1 MRLASESQDPLP
13 VTRAVHGSPHALSKP
28 LRYRG
33 GLVSVLPKNDVLS
46 AGDSLTR
53 NRVPLLAS
61 SQTPAKV
68 SIGPMRVSVLTAEEL
83 VHRLIGHTFGETT
96 HHVVTANAQ
105 FYVLAEQNQTFQQ
118 CVHEAEYVCAD
129 GISVS
134 VACRWLG
141 KTRVARIA
149 GVDLIPQ
156 LCRHAAQLGL
166 PVYFLGGTLGAGKRT
181 SQLLNDIFPNL
192 RVAGVQCPPVG
203 FLDQPEALA
212 AVLADIS
219 HAGPAILFVA
229 LGAPQQEYFIQR
241 YIRPMGV
248 PVAMGVGGSFE
259 MIAGVR
265 HRAPQWMRQIG
276 MEWLFRWAQ
285 EPKRL
290 ARRYLVGNSLFSIY
304 MLRYLVRGNRK

>member
-1 MRLASESQDPLP
+1 MSLLP
-13 VTRAVHGSPHALSKP
+13 Q
-28 LRYRG
+28 
-33 GLVSVLPKNDVLS
+33 NDVLS
-46 AGDSLTR
+46 HGEPLTR

-61 SQTPAKV
+61 SKTPARV
-68 SIGPMRVSVLTAEEL
+68 SIGPMRVSVLTADEL

-105 FYVLAEQNQTFQQ
+105 FYVLAEQNQIFRK

-129 GISVS
+129 GVSVS
-134 VACRWLG
+134 MACRWLG

-166 PVYFLGGTLGAGKRT
+166 PVYFLGGTPGAGKRT
-181 SQLLNDIFPNL
+181 AQLLSDIFPGL
-192 RVAGVQCPPVG
+192 RVAGVDCPPVG
-203 FLDQPEALA
+203 FLDRPEALA
-212 AVLADIS
+212 AVLADIRN
-219 HAGPAILFVA
+219 AVPAVLFVA

-241 YIRPMGV
+241 YIRPLGV

-265 HRAPQWMRQIG
+265 HRAPKWMRFAG

-304 MLRYLVRGNRK
+304 VLRYLMRGNRR

>member
-1 MRLASESQDPLP
+1 MSLLP
-13 VTRAVHGSPHALSKP
+13 Q
-28 LRYRG
+28 
-33 GLVSVLPKNDVLS
+33 NDVLS
-46 AGDSLTR
+46 PSDPLTH
-53 NRVPLLAS
+53 NRVSLLATS
-61 SQTPAKV
+61 KTPAKV

-105 FYVLAEQNQTFQQ
+105 FYVLAEQDPSFRR

-129 GISVS
+129 GVSVS
-134 VACRWLG
+134 MACRWLG

-166 PVYFLGGTLGAGKRT
+166 PVYFLGGTHGAGKRT
-181 SQLLNDIFPNL
+181 AQLLSDIFPGL
-192 RVAGVQCPPVG
+192 RVAGVNCPPVG
-203 FLDQPEALA
+203 FLDDPESLA
-212 AVLADIS
+212 AVLSDIS
-219 HAGPAILFVA
+219 NAVPAILFVA

-265 HRAPQWMRQIG
+265 HRAPRWMRRVG

-304 MLRYLVRGNRK
+304 MLRYMMRGNRK

>member
-1 MRLASESQDPLP
+1 VSLLPQD
-13 VTRAVHGSPHALSKP
+13 
-28 LRYRG
+28 
-33 GLVSVLPKNDVLS
+33 DVLS
-46 AGDSLTR
+46 PGEPLTR
-53 NRVPLLAS
+53 HGLPVLAS
-61 SQTPAKV
+61 AQTPARV

-105 FYVLAEQNQTFQQ
+105 FYVLAEQDLGFRQ

-129 GISVS
+129 GVSVS
-134 VACRWLG
+134 MACRWLG
-141 KTRVARIA
+141 KTRIARIA

-166 PVYFLGGTLGAGKRT
+166 PVYFLGGKPGAGERT
-181 SQLLNDIFPNL
+181 AQILGEIFPSL
-192 RVAGVQCPPVG
+192 RVAGVNCPPAG

-212 AVLADIS
+212 AALADICN
-219 HAGPAILFVA
+219 AVPAILFVA

-241 YIRPMGV
+241 YIRPMGI

-265 HRAPQWMRQIG
+265 HRAPQWMRQVG

-304 MLRYLVRGNRK
+304 MLRYLMRGSRR

>member
-1 MRLASESQDPLP
+1 LSLLSE
-13 VTRAVHGSPHALSKP
+13 
-28 LRYRG
+28 
-33 GLVSVLPKNDVLS
+33 NDVLS
-46 AGDSLTR
+46 PAEPLTR

-61 SQTPAKV
+61 SHTPAKV

-83 VHRLIGHTFGETT
+83 IHRLIGHTFGETT

-105 FYVLAEQNQTFQQ
+105 FYVLAEQDQIFQR

-129 GISVS
+129 GVSISM
-134 VACRWLG
+134 ACRWLG

-156 LCRHAAQLGL
+156 LCRQAAQLGL
-166 PVYFLGGTLGAGKRT
+166 PAYFLGGTPGAGKRT
-181 SQLLNDIFPNL
+181 AELLSDVFPGL
-192 RVAGVQCPPVG
+192 RVAGVNCPPAG
-203 FLDQPEALA
+203 FLDQPEVLA
-212 AVLADIS
+212 AVLASIS
-219 HAGPAILFVA
+219 SAVPAILFVA

-265 HRAPQWMRQIG
+265 QRAPQWMRRAG
-276 MEWLFRWAQ
+276 MEWIFRWAQ

-304 MLRYLVRGNRK
+304 ILRYLMRRSRR